1 MKLVLIVLGLLIF
14 IEAVPYFLY
23 PKNTKIIFRYI
34 SNLSDDELRLIAFI
48 SMGFGIILMYLAK
61 WFL

>member
-1 MKLVLIVLGLLIF
+1 MKLVLIIIGLLIF

-23 PKNTKIIFRYI
+23 PKNTKFVFRYI
-34 SNLSDDELRLIAFI
+34 SNLSDDELRLVAFI
-48 SMGFGIILMYLAK
+48 SMGFGILLMYLAK